1 MGLEPS
7 KNTKIFIKSMGCK
20 VNHHDSQT
28 MMHQMRA
35 RGFEIVTEPGQA
47 DIQVI
52 NSCSVTEKADRETR
66 YLTRRYKREQPDCK
80 VVVTGC
86 YAQTDSAALSQL
98 NSVDM
103 VVPNRRKTEIVDLL
117 CQELSS
123 PASLTQHSKL
133 PDGEQPVANNRQGH
147 FKSSLTLFDQT
158 DHTTTRPF
166 LKIQDGC
173 NGFCAYCIIPYA
185 RGASRSVPFQ
195 QVLDE
200 VARLVAKGSKEI
212 VLAGIHL
219 GDYGEDLADLTE
231 LAAGANPFAYGL
243 RKICELLPPDCMIR
257 LSSLEPAEVSEDLC
271 KVMSDFAQVICP
283 HFHLPLQSGSDRI
296 LKIMRRTYTRAEYVA
311 VCLRLRTLFPQAQLG
326 ADVIPGFPGETAD
339 DFAQTLATIE
349 EAGLN
354 YLHVFP
360 YSKRPNTAAFRMP
373 EHLSPESIKER
384 TQELIA
390 LSKDLAQRYGQTWIS
405 RQDTIVWENSRSKDD
420 RPTAKSAHYL
430 SVVGLPGQQ
439 VVPGTRHTVK
449 FKGWTAGGAMLGL
462 DLDGGVKQ

>member
-1 MGLEPS
+1 MSLEPNQN
-7 KNTKIFIKSMGCK
+7 KKIFIKSMGCK

-35 RGFEIVTEPGQA
+35 RGFDIVTEPGQA

-66 YLTRRYKREQPDCK
+66 YLTRRYKRESPHGK

-86 YAQTDSAALSQL
+86 YAQTDSAALTKLST
-98 NSVDM
+98 VDM

-117 CQELSS
+117 CEDLSS
-123 PASLTQHSKL
+123 GTANQEQRKMPE
-133 PDGEQPVANNRQGH
+133 GEDPVANNRQGH

-195 QVLDE
+195 QVLAE
-200 VARLVAKGSKEI
+200 VTRLVAKGSKEI

-219 GDYGEDLADLTE
+219 GDYGEDLADLSE
-231 LAAGANPFAYGL
+231 AASGANPFAHGL
-243 RKICELLPPDCMIR
+243 RKIMELLPPGCMIR
-257 LSSLEPAEVSEDLC
+257 LSSLEPAEVTEDLC
-271 KVMSDFAQVICP
+271 RVLSDFSHAICP

-296 LKIMRRTYTRAEYVA
+296 LKMMRRTYRRDEYVA
-311 VCLRLRTLFPQAQLG
+311 VCLRLRTLFPTAQLG
-326 ADVIPGFPGETAD
+326 ADVIPGFPGESVD
-339 DFAQTLATIE
+339 DFAQTLTTIN

-373 EHLSPESIKER
+373 EHLPPEEIKER
-384 TQELIA
+384 TQKLIA
-390 LSKDLAQRYGQTWIS
+390 LSKDLTQTYGQSWIS
-405 RQDTIVWENSRSKDD
+405 RQDTIVWENSRTKDD

-439 VVPGTRHTVK
+439 VEPGTRHLLK
-449 FKGWTAGGAMLGL
+449 FKGWTAAGAMLGL
-462 DLDGGVKQ
+462 HSTAE